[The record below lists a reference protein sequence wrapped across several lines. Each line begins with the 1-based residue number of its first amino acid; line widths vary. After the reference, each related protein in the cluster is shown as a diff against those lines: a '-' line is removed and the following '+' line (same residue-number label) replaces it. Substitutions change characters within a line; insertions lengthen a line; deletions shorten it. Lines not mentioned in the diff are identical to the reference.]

1 MGNLRKKEFHGKK
14 INGSLI
20 LGVLNQQKRQGI
32 QIQYLVLF
40 FFPCALFSLP
50 PNRGLLTAI
59 FSVSTEFNS

>member
-1 MGNLRKKEFHGKK
+1 MERKKMGLLSWE
-14 INGSLI
+14 
-20 LGVLNQQKRQGI
+20 VLNQQKRQGI

-50 PNRGLLTAI
+50 TNRGLLTAI